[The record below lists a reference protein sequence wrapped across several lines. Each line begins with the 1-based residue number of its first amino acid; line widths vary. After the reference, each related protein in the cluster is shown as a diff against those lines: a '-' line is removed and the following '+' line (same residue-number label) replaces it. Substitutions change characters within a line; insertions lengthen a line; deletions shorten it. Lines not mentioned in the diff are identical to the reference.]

1 MTNPPATSDTMKME
15 YCQGNFVDCARYL
28 VCEKLGGTLVPS
40 DLFPDMVDRAIAQI
54 AAVGK

>member
-1 MTNPPATSDTMKME
+1 MKME